1 MGKCNKGWNDKMIR
15 IDNIINENINLTMP
29 AQDIGE
35 DCELTDYGMSSIDF
49 VKLIIAI
56 ECEYDIDV
64 DDEHLLVEKLGT
76 KKKIKEYIES
86 KKI

>member
-1 MGKCNKGWNDKMIR
+1 MRK
-15 IDNIINENINLTMP
+15 IDNIINETLNLTTP

-35 DCELTDYGMSSIDF
+35 DCKLADFGMSSIDF

-56 ECEYDIDV
+56 ECEYGIDV
-64 DDEHLLVEKLGT
+64 DDEFLLVEKLGT

-86 KKI
+86 KNYGDSRF